1 MMIRSIGL
9 WFSNTNF
16 LIFYSEKT
24 MLSRSRLLICS
35 LCSTQE
41 STSSSTEFFV
51 ITSIHTNEKVT
62 IWIIKFTRDKFLYR
76 SLSMLQMYFLR
87 FSSLWLPRRY
97 VGSIVHCWRLC
108 EMKNQLRKVY
118 VIIVAWGNL
127 YSHRNR
133 KFYVLLVDVAI
144 WESRLPTEKITR
156 KMM

>member
-1 MMIRSIGL
+1 MLLS
-9 WFSNTNF
+9 SSF
-16 LIFYSEKT
+16 LIDMRNIELAIFIREEY
-24 MLSRSRLLICS
+24 LQNCFLLIC
-35 LCSTQE
+35 TQG

-51 ITSIHTNEKVT
+51 ITSIHTNEKVD

>member
-16 LIFYSEKT
+16 LTFYSERI
-24 MLSRSRLLICS
+24 MLSRSRFRIS
-35 LCSTQE
+35 RLCNTQE

>member
-1 MMIRSIGL
+1 MMTWSIGL
-9 WFSNTNF
+9 CFSDTNF
-16 LIFYSEKT
+16 LIFYSERIT
-24 MLSRSRLLICS
+24 FSRSLFRICS